1 MKLITFFL
9 FAVSFCF
16 QTGDRVNNLKREEAR
31 EELPKK
37 PARDP
42 RNFRSYTHTEW
53 CNNTMYYFMNPQ
65 AYMAA
70 MKKAYG
76 MEFQE
81 LDVQSSM
88 LRQAVIAG
96 CEW

>member
-1 MKLITFFL
+1 M
-9 FAVSFCF
+9 SFCF
-16 QTGDRVNNLKREEAR
+16 QTGDRVNNPKPAAAGK
-31 EELPKK
+31 ELPKK

-42 RNFRSYTHTEW
+42 RNVRSYTHEEW
-53 CNNTMYYFMNPQ
+53 CKKTMYYFMNPQ
-65 AYMAA
+65 VYMAA

-76 MEFQE
+76 IEFQE